1 MDISFILVNYKRP
14 DLIFDCISSIKQFT
28 KQNIFEIIVVD
39 NSSEDVLKKNLR
51 SFRDVIYIDS
61 KENLGFGKA
70 NNLGVS
76 FAKGKYI
83 YLLNSDTLLLNDS
96 AKILF
101 DYHEMVGNV
110 GILCGNLYD
119 INHMPNHT
127 YGMVLPSL
135 FSIFIYRFH
144 LINFLPGLNER
155 FNITKCSKKVK
166 QIVGANMFLRRDLF
180 NSIAG
185 FDSNIFMYVEDTDLS
200 IRVSKLGLDLINIP
214 EAKIIH
220 LQGASSLN
228 SNSIL
233 NEINSYIYF
242 FSKHKSLLYTK
253 FYIILEIVNVVL
265 KKTVFSLRGSDRY
278 RFVLPVLFRKLF
290 N

>member
-14 DLIFDCISSIKQFT
+14 DLIFDCIGSIKQFT

-39 NSSEDVLKKNLR
+39 NSSEEVLKKNLC
-51 SFRDVIYIDS
+51 SFRDVIYVDS
-61 KENLGFGKA
+61 KENLGFGRA

-83 YLLNSDTLLLNDS
+83 YLLNSDTLLLNDV

-101 DYHEMVGNV
+101 DYHELRGNV

-119 INHMPNHT
+119 INHRPNHT

-135 FSIFIYRFH
+135 FSILIYRFH
-144 LINFLPGLNER
+144 LINYLPVLNER
-155 FNITKCSKKVK
+155 FNTTGCSKKVK
-166 QIVGANMFLRRDLF
+166 QIVGANMFLRTNLF
-180 NSIAG
+180 NNIGG

-214 EAKIIH
+214 QAKIIH

-233 NEINSYIYF
+233 YEINSYIYF
-242 FSKHKSLLYTK
+242 FSKNKGFLYAK
-253 FYIILEIVNVVL
+253 FYIILEIINVLL
-265 KKTVFSLRGSDRY
+265 KRAIFSLRGSDRY